1 MQLAI
6 IEYARNVCGIHQ
18 AHSTE
23 IDPQTTQAVIDIMP
37 EQKQISHKG

>member
-6 IEYARNVCGIHQ
+6 IEYARNVCGLIQ

-23 IDPQTTQAVIDIMP
+23 IDPQTPDPVIDIMP
-37 EQKQISHKG
+37 EQKTITHK